1 MPRRNLVFIMSDQ
14 QRRDS
19 MGCYGSDWAQTPNL
33 DALANSGHVFENAYV
48 TQAVCTPA
56 RASIMTGLYPHTAGP
71 TVNKL
76 PLSPDIPVLAEMVS
90 EDYFCGYMGKWH
102 LGDDVIRQHGFD
114 VWISTEDHREDYT
127 RREHRAA
134 LSDYHHHLVANG
146 FEPDVETAGE
156 MVFSPAA
163 RSRLPEEF
171 QMASFLAERAEQFI
185 DDNSDRPFILYVST
199 FEPHS
204 PYNGPFDDQYDA
216 DELPVGPA
224 FLKRP
229 EGAALVNRVRSD
241 YFTQYLHGGNIAE
254 DSYMARTLAQGHD
267 LTTEAAWRKLRAQ
280 YYGNVTLVDRHGRQ
294 DYGRPRSRRGCG

>member
-1 MPRRNLVFIMSDQ
+1 
-14 QRRDS
+14 
-19 MGCYGSDWAQTPNL
+19 
-33 DALANSGHVFENAYV
+33 
-48 TQAVCTPA
+48 
-56 RASIMTGLYPHTAGP
+56 
-71 TVNKL
+71 
-76 PLSPDIPVLAEMVS
+76 
-90 EDYFCGYMGKWH
+90 
-102 LGDDVIRQHGFD
+102 
-114 VWISTEDHREDYT
+114 
-127 RREHRAA
+127 
-134 LSDYHHHLVANG
+134 
-146 FEPDVETAGE
+146 
-156 MVFSPAA
+156 
-163 RSRLPEEF
+163 
-171 QMASFLAERAEQFI
+171 MASFLAERAEQFI

-229 EGAALVNRVRSD
+229 ERAALVNRVRSD